1 MSENR
6 STWLVAAGIPFFY
19 PSIRALGVCRVAWPM
34 WVVRECEGC
43 PICLR
48 ESFGELGS
56 RWKRFPVETN
66 SGAGIAVLSQ
76 VALERA
82 LTTRVRVIAS
92 VGDSRS

>member
-6 STWLVAAGIPFFY
+6 STWVVAAGIPFFY
-19 PSIRALGVCRVAWPM
+19 SSIRALGVCRVAWPM

-66 SGAGIAVLSQ
+66 PGQGSPYYPKWHSSVPSQ
-76 VALERA
+76 RGSA
-82 LTTRVRVIAS
+82 
-92 VGDSRS
+92 